1 MTDDWG
7 GSDGYWGS
15 PQDNQQEPQSQTQQ
29 GIPGMS
35 PMAPQQAPFSMQAG
49 GAFPQNQGFPQANP
63 QPAQQGDFSQAN
75 PQLVQQGD
83 FPQAAQQGDFPQAV
97 QQGDFPQANQQPA
110 QQGNT
115 STPQQEKPKTDTKP
129 FIMIAVILVVIA
141 VVTIGV
147 YFFQRGIKEKNTA
160 SITTSQQAH
169 ANSNKRQSESSKNS
183 HSQGITS
190 DPSEKES
197 NTQEKSPDT
206 SWDSTKDDSGKAT
219 DARGLSEVGSLP
231 DVASRGSSGAIVASK
246 HVYALDKGYVYS
258 LELSLSTGNSNSV
271 EFFVSKDNF
280 DKINTGTIVS
290 VEYVKYSDGRVGIS
304 SINSNSNSSEN

>member
-1 MTDDWG
+1 MADDWG

-35 PMAPQQAPFSMQAG
+35 PVAPQQAG

-63 QPAQQGDFSQAN
+63 QPAQQGDF
-75 PQLVQQGD
+75 PQNQD
-83 FPQAAQQGDFPQAV
+83 FPQDNSQPA

-115 STPQQEKPKTDTKP
+115 STSQQEKPKTDTKP
-129 FIMIAVILVVIA
+129 FIMIAVILLVIA

-147 YFFQRGIKEKNTA
+147 YFFQKGIKEKNTA

-169 ANSNKRQSESSKNS
+169 VNSNKRQSESSKNS
-183 HSQGITS
+183 HPQGITS
-190 DPSEKES
+190 DPLEKEN
-197 NTQEKSPDT
+197 NTQKKSPDT
-206 SWDSTKDDSGKAT
+206 SWDSAKEDSGKT
-219 DARGLSEVGSLP
+219 VDARGLSEVGSLP

-258 LELSLSTGNSNSV
+258 LELSLSTGNRSSV

>member
-83 FPQAAQQGDFPQAV
+83 FPQAV

-147 YFFQRGIKEKNTA
+147 YF
-160 SITTSQQAH
+160 
-169 ANSNKRQSESSKNS
+169 
-183 HSQGITS
+183 
-190 DPSEKES
+190 P
-197 NTQEKSPDT
+197 
-206 SWDSTKDDSGKAT
+206 
-219 DARGLSEVGSLP
+219 
-231 DVASRGSSGAIVASK
+231 
-246 HVYALDKGYVYS
+246 KGY
-258 LELSLSTGNSNSV
+258 
-271 EFFVSKDNF
+271 
-280 DKINTGTIVS
+280 
-290 VEYVKYSDGRVGIS
+290 
-304 SINSNSNSSEN
+304 

>member
-1 MTDDWG
+1 MADDWG

-15 PQDNQQEPQSQTQQ
+15 PQDNQQEPQSQAQQ

-35 PMAPQQAPFSMQAG
+35 PVAPQQAG

-63 QPAQQGDFSQAN
+63 QPAQQGDF
-75 PQLVQQGD
+75 PQ
-83 FPQAAQQGDFPQAV
+83 PAQQGDFPQV
-97 QQGDFPQANQQPA
+97 QQGDSPWVSGISYDQAVKMQGQGA
-110 QQGNT
+110 QQ
-115 STPQQEKPKTDTKP
+115 SSAAPQQEKPKTDTKP
-129 FIMIAVILVVIA
+129 FIMIAVILLVIA
-141 VVTIGV
+141 VVTVGV

-169 ANSNKRQSESSKNS
+169 ANSNKRQSESSKNL
-183 HSQGITS
+183 HSQGIPS
-190 DPSEKES
+190 DPSEKEG
-197 NTQEKSPDT
+197 NTQDKSPDT
-206 SWDSTKDDSGKAT
+206 SWDSSKEDSGKT
-219 DARGLSEVGSLP
+219 SDARGLSEVGSLP

>member
-63 QPAQQGDFSQAN
+63 QPAQQGDF
-75 PQLVQQGD
+75 
-83 FPQAAQQGDFPQAV
+83 PQAVQQGDFPQAV

-169 ANSNKRQSESSKNS
+169 ANSNKRQSESLKNP

-190 DPSEKES
+190 DPSEKEN

>member
-63 QPAQQGDFSQAN
+63 QPAQQGDFS
-75 PQLVQQGD
+75 
-83 FPQAAQQGDFPQAV
+83 QAV

-169 ANSNKRQSESSKNS
+169 ANSNKRQSESSKNP

-190 DPSEKES
+190 DPSEKEN

>member
-1 MTDDWG
+1 MAEDWG

-15 PQDNQQEPQSQTQQ
+15 PQDNQQEPQNQVQQ

-35 PMAPQQAPFSMQAG
+35 PMAPQQMG

-63 QPAQQGDFSQAN
+63 QSVQQGDSPQAQQGDSPWVSGISYDQA
-75 PQLVQQGD
+75 VKMQGEG
-83 FPQAAQQGDFPQAV
+83 AQQSSA
-97 QQGDFPQANQQPA
+97 A
-110 QQGNT
+110 
-115 STPQQEKPKTDTKP
+115 PQQEKPKTDTKP
-129 FIMIAVILVVIA
+129 FIMIFVILLVIA
-141 VVTIGV
+141 VVSVGV
-147 YFFQRGIKEKNTA
+147 YFFQRGVKEKNTA
-160 SITTSQQAH
+160 SITTSQQAQT
-169 ANSNKRQSESSKNS
+169 NSNKRQSESSKNQD
-183 HSQGITS
+183 SQGITS
-190 DPSEKES
+190 DPSEKKDNAQDE
-197 NTQEKSPDT
+197 SPDT
-206 SWDSTKDDSGKAT
+206 SWDSDKEGSGKTA
-219 DARGLSEVGSLP
+219 DVRGLNEVGSLP

-246 HVYALDKGYVYS
+246 HVYTLDKGYVYS

>member
-1 MTDDWG
+1 MADDWG

-15 PQDNQQEPQSQTQQ
+15 PQDNQQEPQSRTQQ

-35 PMAPQQAPFSMQAG
+35 PIPPQQAG

-63 QPAQQGDFSQAN
+63 QPAQQGDF
-75 PQLVQQGD
+75 PQNQD
-83 FPQAAQQGDFPQAV
+83 FPQANSQPA

-115 STPQQEKPKTDTKP
+115 STSQQEKPKTDTKP
-129 FIMIAVILVVIA
+129 FIMIAVILLVIA

-147 YFFQRGIKEKNTA
+147 YFFQKGIKEKNTA

-190 DPSEKES
+190 GPSEKEN

-206 SWDSTKDDSGKAT
+206 SWDSAKEDSGKTT
-219 DARGLSEVGSLP
+219 DARGLSEVGSLRCKQAC
-231 DVASRGSSGAIVASK
+231 VCFG
-246 HVYALDKGYVYS
+246 
-258 LELSLSTGNSNSV
+258 
-271 EFFVSKDNF
+271 
-280 DKINTGTIVS
+280 
-290 VEYVKYSDGRVGIS
+290 
-304 SINSNSNSSEN
+304 

>member
-1 MTDDWG
+1 MADDWG

-35 PMAPQQAPFSMQAG
+35 PMAPQQAG

-63 QPAQQGDFSQAN
+63 QPAQQGDF
-75 PQLVQQGD
+75 PQNQD
-83 FPQAAQQGDFPQAV
+83 FPQANSQPAQQGDFPQAN
-97 QQGDFPQANQQPA
+97 PQPT

-115 STPQQEKPKTDTKP
+115 STSQQEKPKTDTKP
-129 FIMIAVILVVIA
+129 FIMIAVILLVIA
-141 VVTIGV
+141 VVTVGV
-147 YFFQRGIKEKNTA
+147 YFFQKGIKEKNTA
-160 SITTSQQAH
+160 SITTSQQAYV
-169 ANSNKRQSESSKNS
+169 NSNKGQSESSKNS

-190 DPSEKES
+190 DPSEKEN

-206 SWDSTKDDSGKAT
+206 SWDSAKEDSGKAA

>member
-1 MTDDWG
+1 MADDWG

-15 PQDNQQEPQSQTQQ
+15 PQDNQQEPQNQTQQ

-35 PMAPQQAPFSMQAG
+35 PIPPQQAG
-49 GAFPQNQGFPQANP
+49 GAFPQNQDFPQANS
-63 QPAQQGDFSQAN
+63 QPAQQGDF
-75 PQLVQQGD
+75 PQVQQGD
-83 FPQAAQQGDFPQAV
+83 SPWVSGISYDQAVKMQGQGAQQSSA
-97 QQGDFPQANQQPA
+97 A
-110 QQGNT
+110 
-115 STPQQEKPKTDTKP
+115 PQQEKPKTDTKP
-129 FIMIAVILVVIA
+129 FIMIAVILLVIA
-141 VVTIGV
+141 VVTVGV

-169 ANSNKRQSESSKNS
+169 VNSNKRQSESSKNS

-190 DPSEKES
+190 DPSEKEN

-206 SWDSTKDDSGKAT
+206 SWDSAKEDSGKT
-219 DARGLSEVGSLP
+219 SDARGLSEVGSLP

>member
-1 MTDDWG
+1 
-7 GSDGYWGS
+7 
-15 PQDNQQEPQSQTQQ
+15 
-29 GIPGMS
+29 
-35 PMAPQQAPFSMQAG
+35 
-49 GAFPQNQGFPQANP
+49 
-63 QPAQQGDFSQAN
+63 
-75 PQLVQQGD
+75 
-83 FPQAAQQGDFPQAV
+83 
-97 QQGDFPQANQQPA
+97 
-110 QQGNT
+110 
-115 STPQQEKPKTDTKP
+115 
-129 FIMIAVILVVIA
+129 MIAVILVVIA

-169 ANSNKRQSESSKNS
+169 ANSNKRQSESSKNL

-190 DPSEKES
+190 DPSEKEN

>member
-1 MTDDWG
+1 MADDWG

-15 PQDNQQEPQSQTQQ
+15 PQGNQQEPQSQTQL

-35 PMAPQQAPFSMQAG
+35 PMAPQQMG

-63 QPAQQGDFSQAN
+63 QPVQQGDSPQAQQGDS
-75 PQLVQQGD
+75 PQ
-83 FPQAAQQGDFPQAV
+83 AQQGDSPWVSGIGYDQAV
-97 QQGDFPQANQQPA
+97 KMQGQGA
-110 QQGNT
+110 QQ
-115 STPQQEKPKTDTKP
+115 SDAAPQQEKPKTDTKP
-129 FIMIAVILVVIA
+129 FIMIAIILLVIA
-141 VVTIGV
+141 VVTVGV

-169 ANSNKRQSESSKNS
+169 TNSNKRQSESSKNA
-183 HSQGITS
+183 HSQGITK
-190 DPSEKES
+190 DPSEKED
-197 NTQEKSPDT
+197 NTQDKSPDT
-206 SWDSTKDDSGKAT
+206 SWDSTKEDSGKTA

-246 HVYALDKGYVYS
+246 HVYVLDKGYVYS

>member
-1 MTDDWG
+1 MADDWG

-49 GAFPQNQGFPQANP
+49 GAFPQNQGFPQASP
-63 QPAQQGDFSQAN
+63 QPAQQGDF
-75 PQLVQQGD
+75 PQ
-83 FPQAAQQGDFPQAV
+83 PA

-115 STPQQEKPKTDTKP
+115 STSQQEKPKTDTKP
-129 FIMIAVILVVIA
+129 FIMIAVILLVIA
-141 VVTIGV
+141 VVTVGV
-147 YFFQRGIKEKNTA
+147 YFFQKGIKEKNTA

-169 ANSNKRQSESSKNS
+169 VNSNKRQSESSKNS

-190 DPSEKES
+190 DPSEKEN

-206 SWDSTKDDSGKAT
+206 SWDSAKEDSGKAA

>member
-1 MTDDWG
+1 MADDWG

-15 PQDNQQEPQSQTQQ
+15 PQDNQQEPQNQTQQ

-35 PMAPQQAPFSMQAG
+35 PVAPQQAG

-63 QPAQQGDFSQAN
+63 QPAQQGDF
-75 PQLVQQGD
+75 PQNQD
-83 FPQAAQQGDFPQAV
+83 FPQANSQPAQQGDFPQAN
-97 QQGDFPQANQQPA
+97 PQPT

-115 STPQQEKPKTDTKP
+115 STSQQEKPKTDTKP
-129 FIMIAVILVVIA
+129 FIMIAVILLVIA

-169 ANSNKRQSESSKNS
+169 VNSNKGQSESSKNP

-190 DPSEKES
+190 DPSEKEN

-206 SWDSTKDDSGKAT
+206 SWDSAKEGSGKAA

-304 SINSNSNSSEN
+304 SINSNSNSSED

>member
-1 MTDDWG
+1 MADDWG

-35 PMAPQQAPFSMQAG
+35 PMAPQQAG

-63 QPAQQGDFSQAN
+63 QPAQQGDF
-75 PQLVQQGD
+75 PQNQD
-83 FPQAAQQGDFPQAV
+83 FPQANSQPAQQGDFPQAN
-97 QQGDFPQANQQPA
+97 PQPA

-115 STPQQEKPKTDTKP
+115 STSQQEKPKTDTKP
-129 FIMIAVILVVIA
+129 FIMIAVILLVIA
-141 VVTIGV
+141 VVTVGV

-169 ANSNKRQSESSKNS
+169 VNSNKRQSESSKNS

-190 DPSEKES
+190 DPSEKE
-197 NTQEKSPDT
+197 NNAQEKSPDT
-206 SWDSTKDDSGKAT
+206 SWDSAKEDSGKTA

>member
-1 MTDDWG
+1 MADDWG

-49 GAFPQNQGFPQANP
+49 GAFPQNQANPQLAQQGDFPQATQQGDFPQANP
-63 QPAQQGDFSQAN
+63 QPAQQGDFPQAN
-75 PQLVQQGD
+75 P
-83 FPQAAQQGDFPQAV
+83 
-97 QQGDFPQANQQPA
+97 QPA
-110 QQGNT
+110 QQGGT

-129 FIMIAVILVVIA
+129 FIMIAVILLVIA
-141 VVTIGV
+141 VVTVGV
-147 YFFQRGIKEKNTA
+147 YFFQKGIKEKNTA

-169 ANSNKRQSESSKNS
+169 ANSNKRQSESSKNPR
-183 HSQGITS
+183 SQGITS
-190 DPSEKES
+190 DPSEKEN

-206 SWDSTKDDSGKAT
+206 SWDSAKEDSGKTA

>member
-1 MTDDWG
+1 MADDWG

-15 PQDNQQEPQSQTQQ
+15 PQDNQQEPQSQTQL

-35 PMAPQQAPFSMQAG
+35 PTPPQQAG

-63 QPAQQGDFSQAN
+63 QPAQQGDF
-75 PQLVQQGD
+75 PQNQD
-83 FPQAAQQGDFPQAV
+83 FPQANSQPAQQGDFPQAN
-97 QQGDFPQANQQPA
+97 PQPT

-115 STPQQEKPKTDTKP
+115 STSQQEKPKTDTKP
-129 FIMIAVILVVIA
+129 FIMIAVILLVIA

-147 YFFQRGIKEKNTA
+147 YFFQKGIKEKNTA

-169 ANSNKRQSESSKNS
+169 VNSNKRQSESSKNS

-206 SWDSTKDDSGKAT
+206 SWDSAKEDSGKT
-219 DARGLSEVGSLP
+219 SDARDLSEVGSLP

>member
-83 FPQAAQQGDFPQAV
+83 FPQAAQQGDFPQA
-97 QQGDFPQANQQPA
+97 NQQPA

-169 ANSNKRQSESSKNS
+169 ANSNKRQSESSKNP

-190 DPSEKES
+190 DPSEKEN

>member
-75 PQLVQQGD
+75 PQLV
-83 FPQAAQQGDFPQAV
+83 QQGDFPQAV

-169 ANSNKRQSESSKNS
+169 ANSNKRQSESSKNP

-190 DPSEKES
+190 DPSEKEN